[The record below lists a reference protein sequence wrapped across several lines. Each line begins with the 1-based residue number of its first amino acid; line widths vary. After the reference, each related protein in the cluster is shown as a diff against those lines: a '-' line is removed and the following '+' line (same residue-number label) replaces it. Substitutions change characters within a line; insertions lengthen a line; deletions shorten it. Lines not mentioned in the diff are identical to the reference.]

1 MSSEGRILL
10 YSNWALPPLPCSS
23 APVFLV
29 LILQVYATTFD
40 LKMMF
45 LILSSLIVHLFGLV
59 FFFFLKRR
67 QDLHVSQFV
76 LPLLPRP
83 KQTSFLTEP
92 AMWVTG
98 TSICPHVHFCAP
110 HLSIL
115 WVLDAPALDI
125 PWRTTWFSHRNFGWD
140 VAGLAKKMAADF
152 PSQKEGAVATVIFW
166 GFQGVPI
173 VTVKK
178 ARWSGY
184 TRRNTAE
191 HARQGYPLSTS
202 RWMHLVLVL

>member
-1 MSSEGRILL
+1 MFL
-10 YSNWALPPLPCSS
+10 CSS
-23 APVFLV
+23 LPSIDITGLCYHVWLENDVPNPIFSDCASVW
-29 LILQVYATTFD
+29 
-40 LKMMF
+40 
-45 LILSSLIVHLFGLV
+45 FG